1 VTPLVR
7 LPPGRPPGAPEVPRS
22 RHAPRRLSAAA
33 PPRARPLP
41 PKSPAAVAKKKRK
54 TREETFSN
62 QLAARLWKRSD
73 TGNFTLDLHGER
85 WAGIRPDWCPRYL
98 TVRDPADE
106 GWPQRGSTTTD
117 PETAED
123 WVRSGYASWLSA
135 RAARGAS
142 RNPTVA
148 QACETY
154 LEDLEKTHGADHNT
168 YVNRRSAF
176 RCHIEPA
183 LGAID
188 LDALSKQ
195 TVREFLTNLQV
206 RKFESGVPVSRP
218 ASLGT
223 KCHVRAALL
232 AVWHHA
238 YPDAEGPAPFAGI
251 RLGTK
256 STSRSRREAARS
268 GVIPEQNKQERAYTP
283 DELLLLLATA
293 MRHDREVTSLPHLA
307 ALYLPNVAPGIAFV
321 CGIGARIEEAT
332 FVRWRHVQEQ
342 AIYVPGTKSHNSPR
356 SVPRQAALEPW
367 LAMLRELAG
376 GAPDPDDF
384 VLRLRR
390 DGDRGMPPS
399 AKTWAGRIAQIEVE
413 AGLKVPGKRAHILRA
428 THISYAKD
436 VLPTAALKAYAG
448 HAQPFGGATDDYVD
462 TRPPF
467 IPRAHRHY
475 LRLPTPAEV
484 EKHARRLPAR
494 AKPDRAK
501 RRRRQ

>member
-1 VTPLVR
+1 M
-7 LPPGRPPGAPEVPRS
+7 
-22 RHAPRRLSAAA
+22 
-33 PPRARPLP
+33 
-41 PKSPAAVAKKKRK
+41 AKKKRK
-54 TREETFSN
+54 TKEETFSN
-62 QLAARLWKRSD
+62 ELVARLWQRSD

-106 GWPQRGSTTTD
+106 GWPQRGSTTSD
-117 PETAED
+117 RETAED
-123 WVRSGYASWLSA
+123 WVRCVYAPWLSA
-135 RAARGAS
+135 RAARGLT

-148 QACETY
+148 QACEKY
-154 LEDLEKTHGADHNT
+154 LEELEKTHGADHNT

-176 RCHIEPA
+176 KRHIEPA
-183 LGAID
+183 LGAVD

-195 TVREFLTNLQV
+195 TVREFLVGLQV
-206 RKFESGVPVSRP
+206 RKLEKGVPVLKP

-268 GVIPEQNKQERAYTP
+268 GVVPEQVKQERAYTRE
-283 DELLLLLATA
+283 ELLLLLATA
-293 MRHDREVTSLPHLA
+293 FLHDCEVTSLPHLA
-307 ALYLPNVAPGIAFV
+307 ALYLANIAAGIAFV

-332 FVRWRHVQEQ
+332 FIRWRHLQEH
-342 AIYVPGTKSHNSPR
+342 AIYIPGTKSLNSPR
-356 SVPRQAALEPW
+356 WVPRQVTLEPW
-367 LAMLRELAG
+367 IALLRLLAG
-376 GAPDPDDF
+376 GNPDPDDF
-384 VLRLRR
+384 VLRLRKH
-390 DGDRGMPPS
+390 GDRRKPPS
-399 AKTWAGRIAQIEVE
+399 DKTWAGRIAQIEVE

-462 TRPPF
+462 SRPPF

-484 EKHARRLPAR
+484 EKHVRRLPAR
-494 AKPDRAK
+494 AKPDPAK
-501 RRRRQ
+501 RQRRQ